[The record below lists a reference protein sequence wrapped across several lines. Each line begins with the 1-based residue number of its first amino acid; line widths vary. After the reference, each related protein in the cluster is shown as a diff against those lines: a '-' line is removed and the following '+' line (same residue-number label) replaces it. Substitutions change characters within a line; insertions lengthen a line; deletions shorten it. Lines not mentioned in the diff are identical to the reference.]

1 MTPKSPTHAGGVQ
14 PVQPVIEPSG
24 SQLSGL
30 LPVADESVNVTV
42 ASGPSS

>member
-1 MTPKSPTHAGGVQ
+1 MTPKSPAHAGGVQ

-30 LPVADESVNVTV
+30 LPAGDERVSVTM